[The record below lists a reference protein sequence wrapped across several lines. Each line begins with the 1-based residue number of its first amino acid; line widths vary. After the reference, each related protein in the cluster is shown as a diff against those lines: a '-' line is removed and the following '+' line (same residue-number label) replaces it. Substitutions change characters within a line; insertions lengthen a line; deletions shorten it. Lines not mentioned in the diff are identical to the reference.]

1 MTEGMHLD
9 DHGME
14 QTVPSRRKFLASS
27 AAMLAGGALL
37 AVPGVAKAH
46 TTARNVTD
54 VDILN
59 YALTL
64 ERLEKEF
71 YRRVLD
77 RFNEREFENAKIFDG
92 LGDYIRSRAYGYF
105 QLISEHEDTHV
116 KALVATIKE
125 LGGERAPVPV
135 ASYSFGIKTVGDAVQ
150 IAKVLENTGVG
161 AYDGA
166 IAHIQ
171 RAEYLTVASTIA
183 TVEARHAAYLNL
195 LNRTRPFPS
204 VFDNPVAPR
213 TICETVNRAFITDA
227 PEPYGP
233 YRSLGM
239 FCAMLP
245 DTVN

>member
-1 MTEGMHLD
+1 MTEGIHLD

-14 QTVPSRRKFLASS
+14 QVVPSRRKFLASS

-64 ERLEKEF
+64 EHLESIF
-71 YRRVLD
+71 YQRVLK
-77 RFNEREFENAKIFDG
+77 RFNEREFERANIFDG
-92 LGDYIRSRAYGYF
+92 LGSYLRNRAYQNF
-105 QLISEHEDTHV
+105 QRISEHEDTHV
-116 KALVATIKE
+116 ETLESI
-125 LGGERAPVPV
+125 LGEDAVPR

-150 IAKVLENTGVG
+150 IAKVLENTGVR

-171 RAEYLTVASTIA
+171 RAEYLTAGATIA

-204 VFDNPVAPR
+204 AFDTPVAPQ
-213 TICETVNRAFITDA
+213 TICETVDEAFITSA
-227 PEPYGP
+227 PRPYGP
-233 YRSLGM
+233 YESLKK
-239 FCAMLP
+239 FCELLP
-245 DTVN
+245 NTTR

>member
-64 ERLEKEF
+64 ERLEKDF

-116 KALVATIKE
+116 RTLVSI
-125 LGGERAPVPV
+125 LGKDAVPK

-150 IAKVLENTGVG
+150 IAKVLENTGVK

-171 RAEYLTVASTIA
+171 RAEYLTAGATIA

-204 VFDNPVAPR
+204 VFDNPVAPQ

-233 YRSLGM
+233 YRSLGA

>member
-1 MTEGMHLD
+1 MTEGIHLD
-9 DHGME
+9 NDGMA
-14 QTVPSRRKFLASS
+14 QAMTSRRKFLAGS
-27 AAMLAGGALL
+27 AALLAGGALM

-46 TTARNVTD
+46 TTDPKVTD
-54 VDILN
+54 IDILN

-64 ERLEKEF
+64 ERLEKAF

-77 RFNEREFENAKIFDG
+77 RFSEREFENAKIFDG
-92 LGDYIRSRAYGYF
+92 LGDYIRSRAYQNF
-105 QLISEHEDTHV
+105 QIISEHEDTHV
-116 KALVATIKE
+116 RTLVAVIRE
-125 LGGERAPVPV
+125 LDGEPVPV

-150 IAKVLENTGVG
+150 IAKVLENTGVR

-171 RAEYLTVASTIA
+171 RAEYLTAASTIA

-204 VFDNPVAPR
+204 VFDNPVAPQ

-233 YRSLGM
+233 YRSLGA